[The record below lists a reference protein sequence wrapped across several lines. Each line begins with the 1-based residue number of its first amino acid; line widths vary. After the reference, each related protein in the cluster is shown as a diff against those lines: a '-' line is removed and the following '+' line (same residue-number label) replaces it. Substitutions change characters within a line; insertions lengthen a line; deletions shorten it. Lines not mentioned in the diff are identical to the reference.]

1 MLTLKYTDFWIP
13 RFVHSAIKI
22 WFSFPSKRFWFLLIP
37 LRKMCSRWQMI
48 TLTCFSF
55 EDVCNILHIMYIELY
70 TLVGRKKIKV
80 CSQKEK
86 KKTGHFQEILNHW
99 SQIQVPRRLYL
110 EMKWP
115 DCYSCSTFGS
125 WYQIAILPSPRG
137 SWSPSLVQGKTAR
150 RCTIRITICT
160 TPNIQNNNM

>member
-80 CSQKEK
+80 CSPKRK
-86 KKTGHFQEILNHW
+86 
-99 SQIQVPRRLYL
+99 QVTFRKFWTIGPKYRFREDYTL
-110 EMKWP
+110 KWN
-115 DCYSCSTFGS
+115 G
-125 WYQIAILPSPRG
+125 QIAIAVPRLDLG
-137 SWSPSLVQGKTAR
+137 TRLQYCLHLGEAEVQVLFKAR
-150 RCTIRITICT
+150 R
-160 TPNIQNNNM
+160 PGAAQLE